1 MDILSAR
8 GEMLTANRIQLVLL
22 GPSGSGKTSLVNN
35 LQRPGFEKESDSTEG
50 LAKTSSLIEAYD
62 SQPSDAGEKLDD
74 NQRGPLL
81 QGVGETDVPA
91 SMLVQAA
98 ITSAARNPP
107 RHSTSAEPPWKR
119 LVIQSIISVIFT
131 AVFCLLLAAFYGNGI
146 DATAFMLF
154 VLGNTVLLSIGQ
166 WMNDCST
173 SFEDNPQRGCA
184 AAYYAA
190 VIACAARAVR
200 TIAVSGHP
208 KWRYFFTSLGHY
220 ATHIATSL
228 VCAHRFAAVAT
239 TDGHR
244 RYRLFMFCSCIHIAS
259 ILAAVIAAVFAVNDT
274 ISAVFVAP
282 LSATFSIAAGCVG
295 AISFSRN
302 AASFSGHISVQAALR
317 MFAFFALK
325 AVSLIL
331 LAFLVTIL
339 VDRAFSIF
347 PAGFSILHYATD
359 GIVAFFAGA
368 VAFAPPALYY
378 AERSTRNGRW
388 VS

>member
-50 LAKTSSLIEAYD
+50 LAKTSSMIEAYG

-107 RHSTSAEPPWKR
+107 RHSTPAEPPWKR

-131 AVFCLLLAAFYGNGI
+131 VVFCLLLAAFYGNGI

-154 VLGNTVLLSIGQ
+154 VLENTVLLSIGQ

-173 SFEDNPQRGCA
+173 SFDDNPQRGCA
-184 AAYYAA
+184 AAYYTA
-190 VIACAARAVR
+190 VIACAARAVS

-208 KWRYFFTSLGHY
+208 KWRYFFTSLGIY
-220 ATHIATSL
+220 ATQIATSL
-228 VCAHRFAAVAT
+228 VCAHRFTAWAAT
-239 TDGHR
+239 RDHR
-244 RYRLFMFCSCIHIAS
+244 RDKLFMFCSCIHIFS
-259 ILAAVIAAVFAVNDT
+259 ILAAVIAAVFAVSDT

-302 AASFSGHISVQAALR
+302 ATSCSGHVSVQAALR
-317 MFAFFALK
+317 TFAFFVLK

-331 LAFLVTIL
+331 VAFLVTVF

-347 PAGFSILHYATD
+347 PAGLILHYATD